1 MKKLLAVLALA
12 AGTLLVTG
20 GPASAAG
27 QVCYDVNINVSGQEP
42 IVQAGCQ
49 PLP

>member
-1 MKKLLAVLALA
+1 MRKLLAVLALA

-20 GPASAAG
+20 GTAAAAG
-27 QVCYDVNINVSGQEP
+27 QVCYDVNISVSGQEP
-42 IVQAGCQ
+42 ITQAACQ